1 VVALAQALVVAFRY
15 PSLCFD
21 RRVVLCAETQTLSSS
36 GAAYPTRLSPSYLLQ
51 PMSGDTAP
59 GNLAAA
65 RSPQPAALR
74 KSQTIEGEG
83 AEGTASQGM
92 PEKGRRLLHRFL
104 VSRL

>member
-21 RRVVLCAETQTLSSS
+21 RRVVLCAETQTQTLSSS

-65 RSPQPAALR
+65 RSPHPA
-74 KSQTIEGEG
+74 
-83 AEGTASQGM
+83 
-92 PEKGRRLLHRFL
+92 GRRPQP
-104 VSRL
+104 